1 MKLSYTDDLE
11 EYSFEKLEEE
21 RKKQE
26 RKEVSDRV
34 DEIARLNAMPFYL
47 RIQDKTQIKQL
58 QEFEER
64 QKETFLTHS
73 VPKWKIPKEEGLE
86 LFQEF
91 FTEFL
96 RGEVKSI
103 YDFLTGRGYKKYD

>member
-1 MKLSYTDDLE
+1 MEPEGFSIEELE
-11 EYSFEKLEEE
+11 AISKQKKKERAEHLKKLEELT
-21 RKKQE
+21 
-26 RKEVSDRV
+26 
-34 DEIARLNAMPFYL
+34 RLKNLPFYL
-47 RIQDKTQIKQL
+47 RIQEKGQEIYL
-58 QEFEER
+58 QGFEER
-64 QKETFLTHS
+64 QKEAFLTHS

-103 YDFLTGRGYKKYD
+103 YDFLTGRGYKKYN